1 MKKNM
6 KETTKKEVVEKAAKK
21 MQPYKEHSKKTIHTF
36 VGHAGT
42 IISVSVIVFSL
53 ILFAYNNGFCR
64 VYHLPVTVI
73 PINLNNL
80 LYAAYQLCGL
90 SYYIIAYISYIKTD
104 NILSYKRIHFLR
116 LFVGVF
122 ILAWTMYINNFQ
134 NVIGGWYL
142 LIALV
147 IPLLFELLYYHKK
160 IRIKDKP
167 LSVEEGQMYLEDVI
181 NASVKRNLLISFGL
195 IIVIVPTLIS
205 PSFGYITAKGN
216 REYQV
221 FAENNQQYAVIID
234 YSDNVLAQK
243 AEVKNDTLVI
253 DTSDYFFFS
262 KDSREFIF
270 SKYDNVIF
278 DNKSNKNIN
287 LLFVSKNQATVSE
300 PVTT

>member
-205 PSFGYITAKGN
+205 PSFG
-216 REYQV
+216 
-221 FAENNQQYAVIID
+221 
-234 YSDNVLAQK
+234 
-243 AEVKNDTLVI
+243 
-253 DTSDYFFFS
+253 
-262 KDSREFIF
+262 
-270 SKYDNVIF
+270 
-278 DNKSNKNIN
+278 
-287 LLFVSKNQATVSE
+287 
-300 PVTT
+300 

>member
-1 MKKNM
+1 
-6 KETTKKEVVEKAAKK
+6 
-21 MQPYKEHSKKTIHTF
+21 
-36 VGHAGT
+36 
-42 IISVSVIVFSL
+42 
-53 ILFAYNNGFCR
+53 
-64 VYHLPVTVI
+64 
-73 PINLNNL
+73 
-80 LYAAYQLCGL
+80 
-90 SYYIIAYISYIKTD
+90 
-104 NILSYKRIHFLR
+104 
-116 LFVGVF
+116 
-122 ILAWTMYINNFQ
+122 
-134 NVIGGWYL
+134 
-142 LIALV
+142 
-147 IPLLFELLYYHKK
+147 
-160 IRIKDKP
+160 
-167 LSVEEGQMYLEDVI
+167 MYLEDVI